1 MIDSRVK
8 DALDHIAYLLK
19 RYRVDKLNFETEG
32 SNYSAQVMA
41 VMIKDLEKI
50 QDKLIGQDLK

>member
-32 SNYSAQVMA
+32 SDYSAQVMA

-50 QDKLIGQDLK
+50 QDKLIGQ